1 MLHQPPQQIRL
12 QADRQD
18 LVLVYPDAEYT
29 LPAEYLGDCIDAC
42 VMAVRAGLT
51 VKQVPV
57 EMRERQGG
65 TPSSS
70 PIKSA
75 IYLVRSFFSFGMSMT
90 RKKTSVEGN

>member
-1 MLHQPPQQIRL
+1 MISCRAAARPAINQYCEH
-12 QADRQD
+12 
-18 LVLVYPDAEYT
+18 
-29 LPAEYLGDCIDAC
+29 LPAEYLRDCIDAC

>member
-1 MLHQPPQQIRL
+1 MVLRVFLLLRGVRTRLSLIR
-12 QADRQD
+12 
-18 LVLVYPDAEYT
+18 Y

-42 VMAVRAGLT
+42 VMAIRSGLT

-70 PIKSA
+70 PWKSA
-75 IYLVRSFFSFGMSMT
+75 VYLVRSFFSFGMSMT
-90 RKKTSVEGN
+90 RQKTNVGSK

>member
-1 MLHQPPQQIRL
+1 
-12 QADRQD
+12 
-18 LVLVYPDAEYT
+18 
-29 LPAEYLGDCIDAC
+29 
-42 VMAVRAGLT
+42 MAVRAGLT